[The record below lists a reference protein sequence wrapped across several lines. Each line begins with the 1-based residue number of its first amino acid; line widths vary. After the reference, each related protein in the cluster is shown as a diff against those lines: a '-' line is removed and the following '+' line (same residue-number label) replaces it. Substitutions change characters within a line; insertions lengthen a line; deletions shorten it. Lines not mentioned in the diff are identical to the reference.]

1 MDKSNFFTKKV
12 EFLTLKQVLEITGST
27 VGDSSPD
34 LTAKI
39 SDVATLQNA
48 SQNQISF
55 LNSGRYSSQLATTK
69 AGFCLIEEKY
79 LTKSPAGIVLVIN
92 KNPYY
97 AYSQLA
103 QAFYQEK
110 EHDLVNDKNRLNYEQ
125 NNLAI
130 IHHKAIIGKNVK
142 IAAGAVIGSNVTIG
156 DNSIIG
162 PNVVIADGCVI
173 GKNCII
179 NALVAISFAIIGD
192 NCIIH
197 NGAKIGQD
205 GFGFAHNMGIN
216 HKIIQLG
223 LVIIG
228 NDVEIGANSCI
239 DRGAIEDT
247 VISNGVK
254 IDNLVQIAHNVT
266 IGQGT
271 VIAGC
276 SAIAGSARIGKYV
289 QIGGACNIAGH
300 LTVGDGAKVAGAS
313 GVMRDIAPMQVVGGS
328 PALDFRQWQR
338 LNAKLAMMAKLHFQN
353 HKDTIN

>member
-1 MDKSNFFTKKV
+1 MNRNNFFEKKF
-12 EFLTLKQVLEITGST
+12 EFLTLKQVLEIT
-27 VGDSSPD
+27 DSKINGEHD
-34 LTAKI
+34 LNAKI
-39 SDVATLQNA
+39 FDIATLQNA
-48 SQNQISF
+48 NQNQISF
-55 LNSGRYSSQLATTK
+55 LNSGKYSQQLSISK
-69 AGFCLIEEKY
+69 AGFCLIEERY
-79 LTKSPAGIVLVIN
+79 LVKAPGNIVLLLN

-97 AYSQLA
+97 AYAKLA
-103 QAFYQEK
+103 QSFYQQKNVEF
-110 EHDLVNDKNRLNYEQ
+110 VNDKNRLNYQE

-130 IHHKAIIGKNVK
+130 IHSSAKIGKEVK
-142 IAAGAVIGSNVTIG
+142 IAAGAVIGKNVTIG

-162 PNVVIADGCVI
+162 PNAVIMDDCMI
-173 GKNCII
+173 GKNCMI
-179 NALVAISFAIIGD
+179 NALVAISFTIMGD

-205 GFGFAHNMGIN
+205 GFGFAHNLGIN

-228 NDVEIGANSCI
+228 DDVEIGANTCI

-247 VISNGVK
+247 IISKGVK
-254 IDNLVQIAHNVT
+254 IDNFVQIAHNVT

-276 SAIAGSARIGKYV
+276 SAVAGSAKIGKFV

-300 LTVGDGAKVAGAS
+300 INIGDGVKIAGAS
-313 GVMRDIAPMQVVGGS
+313 GVIRDVPPMQVIGGS

-338 LNAKLAMMAKLHFQN
+338 LNAKLAAMAKLHFEG
-353 HKDTIN
+353 KKETIN